1 MDYLDDSIVDP
12 LTSADYPDFSDEV
25 YYSSNDG
32 FIYPSG
38 GDNMNENTSE
48 PIIPLESQKESS
60 SFSMSTAFSAYM
72 NFGDG
77 GPDVVLMSRD
87 AVHFF
92 VRRNR
97 LLNVSNNQFA
107 LLLSPYI
114 DSSFQTAQQPIQ
126 LTEDAQTL
134 NIVLHILYGVSF
146 HVYSP
151 SLEILLQAIQTLEKY
166 GVVLSTHLIPGTPLF
181 DDIVLKTPYQP
192 LEVYIVAADHDLF
205 QLAQIASGYLLSISL
220 LSIPRMQIS
229 RLNSDYLAMLYNLHI
244 ARTLVLQ
251 RLISRPPDEHEATFQ
266 CGFSAYQAMKSAWS
280 VATSSFILNANPDV
294 SAALIRNTLESLK
307 FSLPCIRCR
316 KCVQDRVNEILLKW
330 SITPRTICR
339 DTGYYFSVLSPQD
352 SVPGITYTAS
362 ILPTWSQV

>member
-12 LTSADYPDFSDEV
+12 LISADYPDFSDEV
-25 YYSSNDG
+25 YYSSNDD

-48 PIIPLESQKESS
+48 PIIPVESQKEPS

-77 GPDVVLMSRD
+77 EPDVVLMSRD

-114 DSSFQTAQQPIQ
+114 DLSFQTAQQPIQ

-134 NIVLHILYGVSF
+134 NI
-146 HVYSP
+146 
-151 SLEILLQAIQTLEKY
+151 QAIQTLEKY
-166 GVVLSTHLIPGTPLF
+166 GIVLSTHLIPGTPLF

-192 LEVYIVAADHDLF
+192 LEVYIVAAEHDLF

-220 LSIPRMQIS
+220 LSIPRMQLS

-244 ARTLVLQ
+244 VRTLVLQ

-362 ILPTWSQV
+362 ILPT